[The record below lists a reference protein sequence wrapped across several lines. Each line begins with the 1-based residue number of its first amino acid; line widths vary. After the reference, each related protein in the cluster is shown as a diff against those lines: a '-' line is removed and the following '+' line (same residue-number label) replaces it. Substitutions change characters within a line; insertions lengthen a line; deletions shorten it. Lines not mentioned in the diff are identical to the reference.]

1 MKRFGLI
8 WASCL
13 ALAWLLAVSVSAAE
27 ELNVVLVLV
36 DGLRTQEVFAGAD
49 ETLIV
54 KEAGVE
60 DTAGLRKEFW
70 RDSPQERRAALLP
83 FIWGSVATQGRVFG
97 DVANGTGVI
106 LTNTFWFSYPGY
118 SEMFCGFA
126 DPRIDSNDPKPNP
139 NVTVFEW
146 LHGRPG
152 FKGQVAAFGAWDT
165 VGAILNRQRAG
176 FYINSGFEPVE
187 PATTS
192 QMQLLNRLKT
202 EIPKRWEGEPFD
214 ALTYHSAV
222 EFLKER
228 KPRVLLITFG
238 ETDEFGHEGQ
248 YDEYLLAA
256 RRTDGLLRD
265 LWETLQSMPSHQG
278 KTTLLV
284 ASDHGRGK
292 TLADWRNHGAKVDG
306 SQDVWVAAIGP
317 AVSPARPPADRQPLA
332 ASRPANSP
340 FRLAQ
345 VAATVA
351 AAVGEDY
358 AAAVP
363 QAAAPL
369 PLKDR

>member
-1 MKRFGLI
+1 M
-8 WASCL
+8 
-13 ALAWLLAVSVSAAE
+13 
-27 ELNVVLVLV
+27 
-36 DGLRTQEVFAGAD
+36 
-49 ETLIV
+49 
-54 KEAGVE
+54 
-60 DTAGLRKEFW
+60 
-70 RDSPQERRAALLP
+70 
-83 FIWGSVATQGRVFG
+83 
-97 DVANGTGVI
+97 
-106 LTNTFWFSYPGY
+106 
-118 SEMFCGFA
+118 
-126 DPRIDSNDPKPNP
+126 
-139 NVTVFEW
+139 
-146 LHGRPG
+146 
-152 FKGQVAAFGAWDT
+152 
-165 VGAILNRQRAG
+165 GAIRNRQRAG
-176 FYINSGFEPVE
+176 CYINSGFEPDE

-202 EIPKRWEGEPFD
+202 EIPRRWGGEPFD

-228 KPRVLLITFG
+228 QPRVLLITFG

-278 KTTLLV
+278 TATLGG
-284 ASDHGRGK
+284 AGDHGRGK
-292 TLADWRNHGAKVDG
+292 TPADWRNHGAKVDG

-317 AVSPARPPADRQPLA
+317 AVSPGKPVPAREPAS
-332 ASRPANSP
+332 ASRPADSP

-351 AAVGEDY
+351 TAVGEDY

-363 QAAAPL
+363 KAAAPL